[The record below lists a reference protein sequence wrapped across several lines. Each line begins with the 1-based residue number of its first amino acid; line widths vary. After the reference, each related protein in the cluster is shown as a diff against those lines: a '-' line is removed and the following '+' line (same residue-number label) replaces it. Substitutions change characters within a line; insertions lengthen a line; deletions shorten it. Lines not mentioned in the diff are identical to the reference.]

1 MHNDLK
7 VSSMLSQMTGCPPFM
22 AEYHSI
28 LFVSISISHFL
39 YPLIF
44 NGKFHVWT
52 IVNNVDDAMNISVHI
67 DF

>member
-1 MHNDLK
+1 
-7 VSSMLSQMTGCPPFM
+7 M